1 MLTMQA
7 ALLGLADFWAARGC
21 AVVQP
26 FNSEVGA
33 GTMNPATYLRVLGP
47 EPWGVAYVEPSVRPD
62 DSRYGDNPNRLQAHT
77 QFQVILKPEPGNPQ
91 ELYLESLA
99 AIGIDVAAHDIRF
112 VEDNWESPAL
122 GAWGLGWEV
131 WLDGQE
137 ITQFTYF
144 QQAGG
149 LVLDPPATEIT
160 YGMERIL
167 MALHAVDHFKDI
179 PYTETLSYGELF
191 AQNEFE
197 WSTFYLDVADVD
209 LLRRQFTDFE
219 AEARRLVDAKLP
231 IPAHAQ
237 LLKCSHTFNVLDS
250 RKAMGTTERASA
262 FSQMRSL
269 AHDVAELWLASREE
283 LTFPLG
289 RADVADAAPTV
300 APAAAPTTEPST
312 LFLELG
318 VEELPA
324 ADVSH
329 GIALLEAEL
338 PKRLEAARLAHG
350 AVTVIGTPRRL
361 IATVADVAPNQEDVD
376 QVVRGPKV
384 SAAFDAEG
392 NPTKAAEGFARSRG
406 TTVAE
411 LSRVTED
418 GNEHLAFASHVA
430 GLPAAEALAELVPG
444 LLDSLRFGRN
454 MRWRPGPDAIA
465 FSRPV
470 RWLAVLLGAEV
481 VPATWAGL
489 AAGRATRLFRSTGEP
504 TATYADA
511 DTAVATLA
519 AAGITAD
526 PAQRRSAIVE
536 GALAL
541 AASVGGTI
549 DTDRWARLIDEVV
562 NLVEDPTPVLG
573 SFREDHL
580 ALPPEVLTSVMTK
593 HQRYLP
599 VSDAEG
605 NLLPHFVT
613 VANGSIEP
621 EVVRRGNQAVIE
633 ARYADA
639 AFFVARD
646 LATPVQ
652 QFADELGSLTFDS
665 RLGSVRDRVDRIA
678 AVALDLAATL
688 AIDGD
693 ALAVVQQAGP
703 LVKFDLAS
711 SMVIEMSSLAGTM
724 ALHYA
729 RAADLPEAVAVAIF
743 EDELPRSSGDLV
755 PSTLPGAVLA
765 LSDRFDLITA
775 LYAVGAEPTG
785 SADPYGLRRAAR
797 GLLVIAMSGIDPA
810 LEEVSISEG
819 IALAAS
825 HLPVE
830 ASAADLQA
838 KIGPFV
844 QKRFTQTLAEL
855 GFRHDL
861 VRASLLHGDHPAR
874 VIAVLRQLTDQVGS
888 PEFSLV
894 ADGLKRAG
902 NLLAKTDRAAL
913 PKPDPAHFE
922 TASAEVEQGLLDALA
937 AFSPAGTGL
946 DAFVDAAAPVA
957 TALNAFVD
965 AVKVNA
971 DDPAVKANRLALVA
985 QVHALGEGIVAW
997 SEIE

>member
-1 MLTMQA
+1 MR
-7 ALLGLADFWAARGC
+7 AR
-21 AVVQP
+21 
-26 FNSEVGA
+26 
-33 GTMNPATYLRVLGP
+33 
-47 EPWGVAYVEPSVRPD
+47 RP
-62 DSRYGDNPNRLQAHT
+62 G
-77 QFQVILKPEPGNPQ
+77 
-91 ELYLESLA
+91 SLA

-179 PYTETLSYGELF
+179 PYTDTLSYGELF
-191 AQNEFE
+191 GQNEFE
-197 WSTFYLDVADVD
+197 WSTFYLDTADID
-209 LLRRQFTDFE
+209 LLRRQFVDFE
-219 AEARRLVDAKLP
+219 AEARRLVEARLP

-269 AHDVAELWLASREE
+269 AHDVAELWLASREG
-283 LTFPLG
+283 LGHPLG
-289 RADVADAAPTV
+289 RADGSDAPEAA
-300 APAAAPTTEPST
+300 APAAAPATSPSPF
-312 LFLELG
+312 FLELG
-318 VEELPA
+318 TEELPA
-324 ADVSH
+324 ADVDH
-329 GIALLEAEL
+329 AIALLRAEV

-361 IATVADVAPNQEDVD
+361 IVTVADVAANQADVD

-392 NPTKAAEGFARSRG
+392 KPTRAAEGFAASRG
-406 TTVAE
+406 TTVDA
-411 LSRVTED
+411 LARVTE
-418 GNEHLAFASHVA
+418 GANEHLAFESHEA
-430 GLPAAEALAELVPG
+430 GRPAAEVLAEVVPG
-444 LLDSLRFGRN
+444 LLDGLRFGRN
-454 MRWRPGPDAIA
+454 MRWRPGSDAVA

-470 RWLAVLLGAEV
+470 RWLAVLLGSEV
-481 VPATWAGL
+481 VPATWGGL
-489 AAGRATRLFRSTGEP
+489 AAGRTTRLFRSTGAP
-504 TATYADA
+504 DATYADA
-511 DTAVATLA
+511 ATAVHTLEG
-519 AAGITAD
+519 AGIVAD
-526 PAQRRSAIVE
+526 PAVRRAAIVE

-541 AASVGGTI
+541 AASVGGTV
-549 DTDRWARLIDEVV
+549 DTDRWARLVDEVV

-573 SFREDHL
+573 SFRQEYLD
-580 ALPPEVLTSVMTK
+580 LPPEVLTSVMTK

-599 VSDAEG
+599 VSDADG
-605 NLLPHFVT
+605 ALLPHFVT

-621 EVVRRGNQAVIE
+621 DVVRRGNQAVIE

-646 LATPVQ
+646 LATPVE
-652 QFADELGSLTFDS
+652 QFAAELSSLTFDN
-665 RLGSVRDRVDRIA
+665 RLGSVRDRVERIA
-678 AVALDLAATL
+678 GIGLDLAAAL
-688 AIDGD
+688 DIGSEP
-693 ALAVVQQAGP
+693 LAVVQQAGP

-729 RAADLPEAVAVAIF
+729 RAAGLPEPVATAVF
-743 EDELPRSSGDLV
+743 EAELPRSSGDVL

-775 LYAVGAEPTG
+775 LFSIGAEPTG

-810 LEEVSISEG
+810 LERVSISAG
-819 IALAAS
+819 IERAAA
-825 HLPVE
+825 HLPD
-830 ASAADLQA
+830 ADAADLVA
-838 KIGPFV
+838 KISPFV
-844 QKRFTQTLAEL
+844 EKRFTQTLAEL

-861 VRASLLHGDHPAR
+861 VRAAMVHGDHPAR
-874 VIAVLRQLTDQVGS
+874 VLATLRELVDEVDT
-888 PEFSLV
+888 PEFTLV
-894 ADGLKRAG
+894 ADALKRST
-902 NLLAKTDRAAL
+902 NLLADTDRAAL
-913 PKPDPAHFE
+913 PAPAPARFE
-922 TASAEVEQGLLDALA
+922 AGSATVEQNLLDALA
-937 AFSPAGTGL
+937 AFAPSRTGL
-946 DAFVDAAAPVA
+946 AGFVQAAAPVA

-971 DDPAVKANRLALVA
+971 DDPAVRANRLALVA
-985 QVHALGEGIVAW
+985 GVEALGQGIVAW